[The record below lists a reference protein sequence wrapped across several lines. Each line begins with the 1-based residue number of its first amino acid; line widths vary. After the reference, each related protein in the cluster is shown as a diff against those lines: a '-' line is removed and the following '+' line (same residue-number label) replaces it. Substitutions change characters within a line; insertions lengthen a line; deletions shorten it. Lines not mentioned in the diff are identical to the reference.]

1 MVAKIELSLTAEG
14 SQYRTALQEAET
26 LWAMVWATLALLQCL
41 GRSLLEEELA
51 RRNQILN
58 PTRAVLIVGAA

>member
-1 MVAKIELSLTAEG
+1 MVTKIELSLPAEG
-14 SQYRTALQEAET
+14 TKYRTALQEAKT
-26 LWAMVWATLALLQCL
+26 LCEIVWATLALLQCL

-58 PTRAVLIVGAA
+58 LTRSVLIVEAA